1 MTHLLPQLRQM
12 STTNPKVVIPTLPMI
27 YIGIMEAMIVNIIN
41 IMECQP
47 LPGPIL
53 QPPDLN
59 STIPTLELITRLII
73 IVIRK
78 EVLSF
83 HPHLPDVVHLGKLTR
98 RTTRK
103 QAKIHPDIHNLVQ
116 KTYYFLFA

>member
-1 MTHLLPQLRQM
+1 MGIEYFINQVIEITIEGKMTHPLPQLRQM
-12 STTNPKVVIPTLPMI
+12 SMTNLKVVIPTLPMI
-27 YIGIMEAMIVNIIN
+27 YIDIMEAMIVNIN

-59 STIPTLELITRLII
+59 STILTLELITRLII

-83 HPHLPDVVHLGKLTR
+83 HPHLPDVVHLGRLTR
-98 RTTRK
+98 R
-103 QAKIHPDIHNLVQ
+103 
-116 KTYYFLFA
+116 